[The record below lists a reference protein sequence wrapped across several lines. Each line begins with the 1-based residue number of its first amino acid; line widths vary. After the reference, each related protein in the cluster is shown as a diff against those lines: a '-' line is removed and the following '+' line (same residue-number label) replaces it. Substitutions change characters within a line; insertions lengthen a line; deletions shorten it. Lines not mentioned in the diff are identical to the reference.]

1 MNLWA
6 KTHATFYEKMTSR
19 NCLYCLYCHHQIV
32 ATIIVSIL
40 KLSHDN
46 CRDNLMSTTEDEE
59 VRMHRYVLLLGAPS
73 SLEMFGM
80 AGPAS
85 KQKMVCTFL
94 LRVYL
99 KLLVGLVDRLQ
110 CG

>member
-1 MNLWA
+1 MKQNVFL
-6 KTHATFYEKMTSR
+6 R
-19 NCLYCLYCHHQIV
+19 NEL
-32 ATIIVSIL
+32 AW
-40 KLSHDN
+40 HDHKSL
-46 CRDNLMSTTEDEE
+46 RLTDEATEDEE
-59 VRMHRYVLLLGAPS
+59 VRMHRYVLLRGAPS

-80 AGPAS
+80 VGPAS

>member
-46 CRDNLMSTTEDEE
+46 CRDNLMSRDNSISIYVVKDLDRAIVD
-59 VRMHRYVLLLGAPS
+59 VRS
-73 SLEMFGM
+73 STSG
-80 AGPAS
+80 S
-85 KQKMVCTFL
+85 SSI
-94 LRVYL
+94 
-99 KLLVGLVDRLQ
+99 
-110 CG
+110 